1 MLDILMP
8 VSVKDLPLVVQEIQ
22 NPDGVVYE
30 GSLPRLVTDTDVP
43 CRFSVVVDGGTRED
57 IALLQRYMPTLSDW
71 SLNQNNSVQ
80 GISRT
85 TSAMLSFA
93 RNQFVAVIPP
103 HIWMDDVK
111 WFGKMQVVFTK
122 DPHCMMVMTDVPNT
136 TFSAAPPFKLDH
148 KTHPVSPMFLTSLN
162 AARNV
167 LGISP
172 IDEAD
177 YWREYSQRALQLG
190 GTRWVASG
198 VRYQDA
204 HAGQNLEALE
214 SAPGSDS

>member
-1 MLDILMP
+1 MP
-8 VSVKDLPLVVQEIQ
+8 VSVKDLPLVVQEIK

-30 GSLPRLVTDTDVP
+30 GSLPRLIADTDVP
-43 CRFSVVVDGGTRED
+43 LRVSVVVDGGTQED
-57 IALLQRYMPTLSDW
+57 VALLRRYMPTLSDW

-80 GISRT
+80 GIPRT
-85 TSAMLSFA
+85 LTAMLSFA
-93 RNQFVAVIPP
+93 RNQFVAVFPP
-103 HIWMDDVK
+103 NIWMDDVK

-122 DPHCMMVMTDVPNT
+122 DPHCMMVSGDTPNT
-136 TFSAAPPFKLDH
+136 TFSSAPPLKLDH

-172 IDEAD
+172 LDEVD
-177 YWREYSQRALQLG
+177 YWREYSQRALKLG

-204 HAGQNLEALE
+204 HASQNLEALE
-214 SAPGSDS
+214 PAPGSDS